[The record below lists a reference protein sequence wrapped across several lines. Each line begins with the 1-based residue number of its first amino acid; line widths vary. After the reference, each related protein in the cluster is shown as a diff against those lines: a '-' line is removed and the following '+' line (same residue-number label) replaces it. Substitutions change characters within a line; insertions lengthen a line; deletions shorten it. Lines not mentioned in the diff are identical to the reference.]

1 MRRWAHRI
9 VSGWVSVEFPAWA
22 LAVALLAATVVS
34 TIQAQQKGAQ
44 PSAAQTLT
52 ALDYIEIRQ
61 LVARYGYA
69 VDTGADSGNMYADL
83 FAPDGAF
90 LDRAGKA
97 TTGRDALA
105 AVARRFQR
113 GPQSQFHFLMNHVIE
128 PAAGGARGKE
138 YLLQLRMGEPDHEN
152 EIFGGGHYEDT
163 YEKTAKGWRFKTR
176 QFVPSDLPA
185 PGAAPGPAINGGH
198 APLFA
203 TPLGVVPSSGG
214 TSVSASALT
223 VLDYLQIQQLAYR
236 YGWALD
242 SGADNGFA
250 YADLYTP
257 DGIFTGTNQGP
268 TGRSYQGRDNLA
280 ALARGGLRGPLY
292 VSHYATNVVVE
303 PAADGSATGHTY
315 VAIFKLGTDGKPT
328 VIEHGGRYDD
338 VYQRTPQG
346 WRFKRR
352 TYYDSKSGEPVQPP
366 PAALGPIAA
375 LSARKKAA
383 PAKNQTATDAVLSA
397 EDYIGIQ
404 DLVARYP
411 FALDGDVDDG
421 TSYANLFTPDAVFRQ
436 PLTEGREKLA
446 ALAMAQ
452 PHGPQYARHF
462 ITNHVIDAV
471 PGGATGKEYLVVVDI
486 DAPGK
491 PGKVFLAG
499 HYDDT
504 YAKTAEGWRFKTR
517 TFVTAR
523 PGTPPAQPS
532 TR

>member
-1 MRRWAHRI
+1 ML
-9 VSGWVSVEFPAWA
+9 SVAARLEPLAWIT
-22 LAVALLAATVVS
+22 AVAAITVAGVVPN
-34 TIQAQQKGAQ
+34 IQALQKAAQ
-44 PSAAQTLT
+44 PSKTQTLT

-69 VDTGADSGNMYADL
+69 VDTGADNGNMYADL

-90 LDRAGKA
+90 LDRTGKA
-97 TTGRDALA
+97 TTGREALA

-128 PAAGGARGKE
+128 ATADGARGKE

-163 YEKTAKGWRFKTR
+163 YEKTVRGWRFKTR
-176 QFVPSDLPA
+176 QFIPSDLPA
-185 PGAAPGPAINGGH
+185 AGAAPGAVVNGGH
-198 APLFA
+198 APLSA
-203 TPLGVVPSSGG
+203 TPLGVAASGG
-214 TSVSASALT
+214 TASASPLT

-242 SGADNGFA
+242 SGADKGFA

-268 TGRSYQGRDNLA
+268 TGRSYQGRDKLA

-292 VSHYATNVVVE
+292 VGHYATNVVVE
-303 PAADGSATGHTY
+303 AAPDGGATGHTY
-315 VAIFKLGTDGKPT
+315 VAIFKLGADGKPT

-338 VYQRTPQG
+338 VYQKTPDG
-346 WRFKRR
+346 WRFKHR
-352 TYYDSKSGEPVQPP
+352 TYYDSKSGEPAQPP
-366 PAALGPIAA
+366 PHALAPIAP
-375 LSARKKAA
+375 LSAKKQAA
-383 PAKNQTATDAVLSA
+383 KSQAASGGSALSA

-411 FALDGDVDDG
+411 FALDGDVDEG
-421 TSYANLFTPDAVFRQ
+421 ASYANLFTPDAVFRQ
-436 PLTEGREKLA
+436 PLTEGREKLS

-452 PHGPQYARHF
+452 PHGPQYTRHF
-462 ITNHVIDAV
+462 ITNHVIDAA
-471 PGGATGKEYLVVVDI
+471 PGGATGKEYLVVVDL

-491 PGKVFLAG
+491 PGKVFLVG

-504 YAKTAEGWRFKTR
+504 YERTAGGWRFKTR

-523 PGTPPAQPS
+523 PGTPAAQ
-532 TR
+532 

>member
-1 MRRWAHRI
+1 MRSIWCR
-9 VSGWVSVEFPAWA
+9 A
-22 LAVALLAATVVS
+22 LAVIALLTAAIAPAVHG
-34 TIQAQQKGAQ
+34 QQKSGKT
-44 PSAAQTLT
+44 AAVQKLT
-52 ALDYIEIRQ
+52 PLDYIEIRQ

-69 VDTGADSGNMYADL
+69 VDTGADNGNMYADL

-90 LDRAGKA
+90 LDRTGKG

-128 PAAGGARGKE
+128 PTADGARGKE
-138 YLLQLRMGEPDHEN
+138 YLLQLRMGEPGHEN

-163 YEKTAKGWRFKTR
+163 YEKTPNGWRFKTR
-176 QFVPSDLPA
+176 QFVPSELPAAGTATGPA
-185 PGAAPGPAINGGH
+185 PGILPLAAM
-198 APLFA
+198 
-203 TPLGVVPSSGG
+203 PLGVVPASPPAA
-214 TSVSASALT
+214 SASALST
-223 VLDYLQIQQLAYR
+223 LDYLQIQQLVHR

-257 DGIFTGTNQGP
+257 DAIFTGTNQGP
-268 TGRSYQGRDNLA
+268 SGRSYQGREKLA
-280 ALARGGLRGPLY
+280 ALARGGVRGPLY
-292 VSHYATNVVVE
+292 VSHYATNVVIE
-303 PAADGSATGHTY
+303 PTPDGGAVGHTY
-315 VAIFKLGTDGKPT
+315 VAIFKLGQDGTPS

-338 VYQRTPQG
+338 VYAKTPDG
-346 WRFKRR
+346 WRFKQR

-366 PAALGPIAA
+366 PAALAPLVS
-375 LSARKKAA
+375 LSAAKKASPPVKSA
-383 PAKNQTATDAVLSA
+383 GAAATALTA

-411 FALDGDVDDG
+411 FALDGDTDQG
-421 TSYANLFTPDAVFRQ
+421 ASYANLFTPDAVFSLPR
-436 PLTEGREKLA
+436 TEGRDNLAKLA
-446 ALAMAQ
+446 LAQ
-452 PHGPQYARHF
+452 PHGPLYARHF
-462 ITNHVIDAV
+462 IANHVIDAA
-471 PGGATGKEYLVVVDI
+471 PGGATGKEYLVVADI

-491 PGKVFLAG
+491 PGKVFLVG

-504 YAKTAEGWRFKTR
+504 YVKTADGWRFKTR

-523 PGTPPAQPS
+523 PGNPPAQP

>member
-1 MRRWAHRI
+1 MRRWTHRMLSGTAHF
-9 VSGWVSVEFPAWA
+9 EPLAWITA
-22 LAVALLAATVVS
+22 AAVLTVTGVVPN
-34 TIQAQQKGAQ
+34 IQAQKAAQ
-44 PSAAQTLT
+44 PSKTQTLT

-69 VDTGADSGNMYADL
+69 VDTGADNGNMYADL

-90 LDRAGKA
+90 LDRTGKA

-128 PAAGGARGKE
+128 ATADGARGKE

-163 YEKTAKGWRFKTR
+163 YQKTVRGWRFKTR
-176 QFVPSDLPA
+176 QFIPSDLPA
-185 PGAAPGPAINGGH
+185 AGAAPGAAVNGGQ
-198 APLFA
+198 APLSA
-203 TPLGVVPSSGG
+203 TPLGVA
-214 TSVSASALT
+214 ASAGTASWSPLT
-223 VLDYLQIQQLAYR
+223 ALDYLQIQQLAYR

-257 DGIFTGTNQGP
+257 DGIFTGTNQGT
-268 TGRSYQGRDNLA
+268 TGRSYEGRDNLA

-303 PAADGSATGHTY
+303 PAPDGGATGHTY
-315 VAIFKLGTDGKPT
+315 VAIFKLGADGKPT

-338 VYQRTPQG
+338 VYQKTANG
-346 WRFKRR
+346 WRFKHR

-366 PAALGPIAA
+366 PAALAPIAA
-375 LSARKKAA
+375 LSAKKQAA
-383 PAKNQTATDAVLSA
+383 PLKSQPASGGPALSA

-411 FALDGDVDDG
+411 FALDGDVDEG
-421 TSYANLFTPDAVFRQ
+421 ASYANLFTPDAVFRQ

-471 PGGATGKEYLVVVDI
+471 PGGGATGKEYLVVVDL

-504 YAKTAEGWRFKTR
+504 YAKTAAGWRFKTR

-523 PGTPPAQPS
+523 SGTPAAQ
-532 TR
+532 

>member
-1 MRRWAHRI
+1 MRRTL
-9 VSGWVSVEFPAWA
+9 SVV
-22 LAVALLAATVVS
+22 LAAGVLAATAGGS
-34 TIQAQQKGAQ
+34 GLHAQQKGAKQ
-44 PSAAQTLT
+44 AASKIQALT
-52 ALDYIEIRQ
+52 PLDYIEIRQ

-69 VDTGADSGNMYADL
+69 VDTGADNGNMYADL

-90 LDRAGKA
+90 LDRTGKA

-128 PAAGGARGKE
+128 ATADGARGKE
-138 YLLQLRMGEPDHEN
+138 YLLQLRMGEPGHDN

-163 YEKTAKGWRFKTR
+163 YQRTPAGWRFKTR
-176 QFVPSDLPA
+176 QFIPSDLPA
-185 PGAAPGPAINGGH
+185 AGSAAAGSAPSAPINGGH
-198 APLFA
+198 PPLSSA
-203 TPLGVVPSSGG
+203 PLGVVPQSAGSA
-214 TSVSASALT
+214 SSASALT
-223 VLDYLQIQQLAYR
+223 TLDYLEIQQLVHH
-236 YGWALD
+236 YGCALD

-250 YADLYTP
+250 YADLYTT

-268 TGRSYQGRDNLA
+268 TGRSYQGREKLA

-292 VSHYATNVVVE
+292 VSHYATNVVIE
-303 PAADGSATGHTY
+303 PTPGGGAVGHTY
-315 VAIFKLGTDGKPT
+315 AAIFKLGQDGKPS

-338 VYQRTPQG
+338 VYAKTPGG
-346 WRFKRR
+346 WKFKQR

-366 PAALGPIAA
+366 PAALAPLVA
-375 LSARKKAA
+375 LSVAKKAPA
-383 PAKNQTATDAVLSA
+383 PASRPPGDAPSLTA

-411 FALDGDVDDG
+411 FALDADTDEGA
-421 TSYANLFTPDAVFRQ
+421 SYANLFTPDAVFRQ
-436 PLTEGREKLA
+436 PLTEGRANLAKLA
-446 ALAMAQ
+446 VAQ

-462 ITNHVIDAV
+462 IANHVIDPA

-491 PGKVFLAG
+491 PGKVFLVG

-504 YAKTAEGWRFKTR
+504 YVKTADGWRFKTR

-523 PGTPPAQPS
+523 PATPAP
-532 TR
+532 

>member
-1 MRRWAHRI
+1 MRRRAHRI
-9 VSGWVSVEFPAWA
+9 PSGAARLGLLAWTV
-22 LAVALLAATVVS
+22 AVAVLTVNGVVP
-34 TIQAQQKGAQ
+34 ILRAQQKARPSKAQ
-44 PSAAQTLT
+44 MLT

-69 VDTGADSGNMYADL
+69 VDTGADNGNMYADL

-90 LDRAGKA
+90 LDRTGKA

-105 AVARRFQR
+105 AVARRFER

-128 PAAGGARGKE
+128 PTADGARGKE

-163 YEKTAKGWRFKTR
+163 YEKTARGWRFKTR
-176 QFVPSDLPA
+176 QFIPSDLPA
-185 PGAAPGPAINGGH
+185 AGAAPGAAINGGQ
-198 APLFA
+198 APLSA
-203 TPLGVVPSSGG
+203 MPLGVAASGG
-214 TSVSASALT
+214 TASASPLT

-268 TGRSYQGRDNLA
+268 TGRSYQGRDKLA

-303 PAADGSATGHTY
+303 AQPEGGATGHTY
-315 VAIFKLGTDGKPT
+315 VAIFKLGADGKPT

-338 VYQRTPQG
+338 VYQKTPGG
-346 WRFKRR
+346 WRFKHR

-366 PAALGPIAA
+366 PQALAPPAP
-375 LSARKKAA
+375 LSAKKQAA
-383 PAKNQTATDAVLSA
+383 QAKTQAASGGPSLSA

-411 FALDGDVDDG
+411 FALDGDVDEG
-421 TSYANLFTPDAVFRQ
+421 ASYANLFTPDAVFRQ

-462 ITNHVIDAV
+462 ITNHVIDAA
-471 PGGATGKEYLVVVDI
+471 PGGGATGKEYLVVVDL

-504 YAKTAEGWRFKTR
+504 YAKTAGGWRFKTR

-523 PGTPPAQPS
+523 PGTPAAQ
-532 TR
+532 

>member
-9 VSGWVSVEFPAWA
+9 LSGPTRLGLLAWTV
-22 LAVALLAATVVS
+22 AVAVLTVNGVVP
-34 TIQAQQKGAQ
+34 ILRAQQKVQASRVQ
-44 PSAAQTLT
+44 MLT

-69 VDTGADSGNMYADL
+69 VDTGADNGNMYADL
-83 FAPDGAF
+83 FAPGGAF
-90 LDRAGKA
+90 LDRTGKA
-97 TTGRDALA
+97 TTGREALA

-128 PAAGGARGKE
+128 PTADGARGKE

-163 YEKTAKGWRFKTR
+163 YEKTAKGWRFRTR
-176 QFVPSDLPA
+176 QFIPSDLPA
-185 PGAAPGPAINGGH
+185 AGAAPGAAVNGGH
-198 APLFA
+198 APLSA
-203 TPLGVVPSSGG
+203 TPLGVAASEG
-214 TSVSASALT
+214 TASASALT

-268 TGRSYQGRDNLA
+268 TGRSYQGRDKLA

-303 PAADGSATGHTY
+303 PASDGGATGHTY
-315 VAIFKLGTDGKPT
+315 VAIFKLGADGKPT

-338 VYQRTPQG
+338 VYQKTADG
-346 WRFKRR
+346 WRFKHR

-366 PAALGPIAA
+366 PAALAPVVP
-375 LSARKKAA
+375 LSGKKQAA
-383 PAKNQTATDAVLSA
+383 PAKSLTASGGSGLSA

-411 FALDGDVDDG
+411 FALDGDVDEG
-421 TSYANLFTPDAVFRQ
+421 ASYANLFTPDAVFRQ
-436 PLTEGREKLA
+436 PLTQGREKLA

-452 PHGPQYARHF
+452 PHGPIYARHF
-462 ITNHVIDAV
+462 ITNHVIDAA
-471 PGGATGKEYLVVVDI
+471 PGGGATGKEYLVVVDL

-491 PGKVFLAG
+491 PGKVFLVG

-504 YAKTAEGWRFKTR
+504 YAKTAGGWRFKTR

-523 PGTPPAQPS
+523 PGTPSAQ
-532 TR
+532 

>member
-1 MRRWAHRI
+1 MRRI
-9 VSGWVSVEFPAWA
+9 LS
-22 LAVALLAATVVS
+22 AVLAAGLLGATAGRAGLH
-34 TIQAQQKGAQ
+34 AQQKGAKQ
-44 PSAAQTLT
+44 AASKVQTL
-52 ALDYIEIRQ
+52 APLDYIEIRQ

-69 VDTGADSGNMYADL
+69 VDTGADNGNMYADL

-90 LDRAGKA
+90 LDRTGKA

-128 PAAGGARGKE
+128 ATADGARGKE
-138 YLLQLRMGEPDHEN
+138 YLLQLRMGEPGHEN

-163 YEKTAKGWRFKTR
+163 YQRTPAGWRFKTR
-176 QFVPSDLPA
+176 QFIPSDLPA
-185 PGAAPGPAINGGH
+185 AGSAVAGAAPNAPINGGH
-198 APLFA
+198 PPLSS
-203 TPLGVVPSSGG
+203 TPLGVAPRSAGSA
-214 TSVSASALT
+214 SSASALT
-223 VLDYLQIQQLAYR
+223 TLDYLQIQQLVHH

-268 TGRSYQGRDNLA
+268 TGRSYQGREKLA

-292 VSHYATNVVVE
+292 VSHYATNVVIE
-303 PAADGSATGHTY
+303 PSPDGAAVGHTY
-315 VAIFKLGTDGKPT
+315 VAIFKLGQDGKPS

-338 VYQRTPQG
+338 VYAKTPDG
-346 WRFKRR
+346 WRFKQR

-366 PAALGPIAA
+366 PAALAPLVS
-375 LSARKKAA
+375 LSTAKKTPA
-383 PAKNQTATDAVLSA
+383 PPGKFTAGAPSLTA

-411 FALDGDVDDG
+411 FALDGDTDEGV
-421 TSYANLFTPDAVFRQ
+421 SYANLFTPDAVFRQ
-436 PLTEGREKLA
+436 PVTEGRDNLAKLA
-446 ALAMAQ
+446 VAQ

-462 ITNHVIDAV
+462 IANHVIDPA
-471 PGGATGKEYLVVVDI
+471 PGGAAGKEYLVVVDI

-491 PGKVFLAG
+491 PGKVFLVG

-504 YAKTAEGWRFKTR
+504 YVKTAEGWRFKTR

-523 PGTPPAQPS
+523 PGTAAAQ
-532 TR
+532 

>member
-9 VSGWVSVEFPAWA
+9 PTGAARLALPAWTIAVAVLTVSG
-22 LAVALLAATVVS
+22 VVP
-34 TIQAQQKGAQ
+34 ILRAQQKA
-44 PSAAQTLT
+44 PPARVQTLA

-69 VDTGADSGNMYADL
+69 VDTGADNGNMYADL

-90 LDRAGKA
+90 LDRTGKA
-97 TTGRDALA
+97 TMGRDALA
-105 AVARRFQR
+105 GLARRFQR

-128 PAAGGARGKE
+128 ATADGARGKE
-138 YLLQLRMGEPDHEN
+138 YLLQLRMGEPGQEN
-152 EIFGGGHYEDT
+152 DIFGGGHYEDT
-163 YEKTAKGWRFKTR
+163 YTKTAKGWRFKTR
-176 QFVPSDLPA
+176 QFIPSDLPA
-185 PGAAPGPAINGGH
+185 AGAAPGPAVNGGH
-198 APLFA
+198 APLAA
-203 TPLGVVPSSGG
+203 TPLGVAASSGS
-214 TSVSASALT
+214 TASASPLT

-268 TGRSYQGRDNLA
+268 AGRSYQGRDKLA

-303 PAADGSATGHTY
+303 PTPDGSATGHTY
-315 VAIFKLGTDGKPT
+315 VAIFKLGTDGKPS

-338 VYQRTPQG
+338 VYQKTADG
-346 WRFKRR
+346 WRFKHR

-366 PAALGPIAA
+366 PAALAPIAA
-375 LSARKKAA
+375 LSVKKSSPPARS
-383 PAKNQTATDAVLSA
+383 QAVSDRSALSA

-411 FALDGDVDDG
+411 FALDGDVDEG
-421 TSYANLFTPDAVFRQ
+421 ASYANLFTPDAVFRQ

-446 ALAMAQ
+446 ALAVAQ

-462 ITNHVIDAV
+462 ITNHVIDGA

-491 PGKVFLAG
+491 PGKVFLVG

-504 YAKTAEGWRFKTR
+504 YAKTAAGWRFKTR

-523 PGTPPAQPS
+523 PGTPAAPPA

>member
-1 MRRWAHRI
+1 
-9 VSGWVSVEFPAWA
+9 
-22 LAVALLAATVVS
+22 
-34 TIQAQQKGAQ
+34 
-44 PSAAQTLT
+44 
-52 ALDYIEIRQ
+52 
-61 LVARYGYA
+61 
-69 VDTGADSGNMYADL
+69 MYADL

-90 LDRAGKA
+90 LDRTGKG

-128 PAAGGARGKE
+128 ATADGARGKE
-138 YLLQLRMGEPDHEN
+138 DLLQLRMGEPGHEN

-163 YEKTAKGWRFKTR
+163 YQRTPGGWRFKTR
-176 QFVPSDLPA
+176 QFIPSDLPA
-185 PGAAPGPAINGGH
+185 AGSAVAGAAPNAPINGGQP
-198 APLFA
+198 PLSSA
-203 TPLGVVPSSGG
+203 PLGVVPPSAGPSS
-214 TSVSASALT
+214 SASALT
-223 VLDYLQIQQLAYR
+223 TLDYLHIQQLVHH

-268 TGRSYQGRDNLA
+268 AGRSYQGREKLA

-292 VSHYATNVVVE
+292 VSHYATNVVIE
-303 PAADGSATGHTY
+303 PAPDGGAVGHTY
-315 VAIFKLGTDGKPT
+315 VAIFKLGQDGKPS

-338 VYQRTPQG
+338 VYAKTPAG
-346 WRFKRR
+346 WKFKQR

-366 PAALGPIAA
+366 PAALAPLVA
-375 LSARKKAA
+375 LSTAKKAPAGKSAAGA
-383 PAKNQTATDAVLSA
+383 PSLTA

-411 FALDGDVDDG
+411 FALDGDTDEG
-421 TSYANLFTPDAVFRQ
+421 ASYANLFTPDAVFRQ
-436 PLTEGREKLA
+436 PVTEGRDNLAKLA
-446 ALAMAQ
+446 VAQ

-462 ITNHVIDAV
+462 IANHVIDPAQ
-471 PGGATGKEYLVVVDI
+471 GGATGKEYLVVVDI

-491 PGKVFLAG
+491 PGKVFLVG

-504 YAKTAEGWRFKTR
+504 YVKTAEGWRFKTR
-517 TFVTAR
+517 TFVTAKPVR
-523 PGTPPAQPS
+523 PPRSAGLQA
-532 TR
+532 RECRRG

>member
-1 MRRWAHRI
+1 MRSI
-9 VSGWVSVEFPAWA
+9 LSVA
-22 LAVALLAATVVS
+22 LAAGLLAAAAGRPVLHG
-34 TIQAQQKGAQ
+34 QQKGAKQ
-44 PSAAQTLT
+44 PASKVQALT
-52 ALDYIEIRQ
+52 PLDYIEIRQ

-69 VDTGADSGNMYADL
+69 VDTGADNGNMYADL

-97 TTGRDALA
+97 TTGRDALS

-128 PAAGGARGKE
+128 ATADGARGKE
-138 YLLQLRMGEPDHEN
+138 YLLQLRMGEPGHEN
-152 EIFGGGHYEDT
+152 EVFGGGHYEDT
-163 YEKTAKGWRFKTR
+163 YQRTPAGWRFKAR
-176 QFVPSDLPA
+176 QFIPSDLPA
-185 PGAAPGPAINGGH
+185 AGSAVAGAAPNAPAPVPINGGH
-198 APLFA
+198 PPLSA
-203 TPLGVVPSSGG
+203 APLGVVPQSAG
-214 TSVSASALT
+214 SVSSAGGAGALT
-223 VLDYLQIQQLAYR
+223 TLDYLQIQQLVHH

-268 TGRSYQGRDNLA
+268 TGRSYQGRDKLA

-292 VSHYATNVVVE
+292 VSHYATNVVIE
-303 PAADGSATGHTY
+303 PAPDGGAVGHTY
-315 VAIFKLGTDGKPT
+315 VAIFKLGQDGKPS

-338 VYQRTPQG
+338 VYAKTPAG
-346 WRFKRR
+346 WKFKQR

-366 PAALGPIAA
+366 PAALAPLVA
-375 LSARKKAA
+375 LSAASTAKKSGAGKPAA
-383 PAKNQTATDAVLSA
+383 GVPSLTA

-411 FALDGDVDDG
+411 FALDADTDEGA
-421 TSYANLFTPDAVFRQ
+421 SYANLFTPDAVFRQ
-436 PLTEGREKLA
+436 PLTEGRDNLA
-446 ALAMAQ
+446 RLAVAQ

-462 ITNHVIDAV
+462 IANHVIDPA

-491 PGKVFLAG
+491 PGKVFLVG

-504 YAKTAEGWRFKTR
+504 YVKTAEGWRFKTR

-523 PGTPPAQPS
+523 PGTPQP
-532 TR
+532 

>member
-1 MRRWAHRI
+1 MLSGTAHF
-9 VSGWVSVEFPAWA
+9 EPLAWIT
-22 LAVALLAATVVS
+22 AVAVLTVTGVVPN
-34 TIQAQQKGAQ
+34 IQAQKAAQ
-44 PSAAQTLT
+44 PSKTQTLT

-69 VDTGADSGNMYADL
+69 VDTGAGNGNMYADL

-90 LDRAGKA
+90 LDRTGKA

-128 PAAGGARGKE
+128 ATADGARGKE

-163 YEKTAKGWRFKTR
+163 YEKTVRGWRFKTR
-176 QFVPSDLPA
+176 QFIPSDLPA
-185 PGAAPGPAINGGH
+185 AGAAPGAVVNNGH
-198 APLFA
+198 APLSA
-203 TPLGVVPSSGG
+203 TPLGVAASGG
-214 TSVSASALT
+214 TASASPLT

-303 PAADGSATGHTY
+303 AAPGGGATGHTY
-315 VAIFKLGTDGKPT
+315 VAIFKLGADGKPT

-338 VYQRTPQG
+338 VYQKTPGG
-346 WRFKRR
+346 WRFKHR

-366 PAALGPIAA
+366 PHALAPIAP
-375 LSARKKAA
+375 LSAKKQ
-383 PAKNQTATDAVLSA
+383 PAKSETASGGSALSA

-411 FALDGDVDDG
+411 FALDADVDEG
-421 TSYANLFTPDAVFRQ
+421 ASYANLFTPDAVFRQ

-446 ALAMAQ
+446 ALAVAQ

-462 ITNHVIDAV
+462 ITNHVIDAA
-471 PGGATGKEYLVVVDI
+471 PGGGATGKEYLVVVDL

-504 YAKTAEGWRFKTR
+504 YAKTASGWRFKTR

-523 PGTPPAQPS
+523 PGTPAAQ
-532 TR
+532 

>member
-1 MRRWAHRI
+1 MRRWTHRMR
-9 VSGWVSVEFPAWA
+9 SGSTNLGLLAFGT
-22 LAVALLAATVVS
+22 AVAILVVNAVGPHLR
-34 TIQAQQKGAQ
+34 AQQKGPQ
-44 PSAAQTLT
+44 PSKAQTLT
-52 ALDYIEIRQ
+52 AVDYIEIRQ

-69 VDTGADSGNMYADL
+69 VDTGADNGNMYADL

-90 LDRAGKA
+90 LDRTGKA

-113 GPQSQFHFLMNHVIE
+113 GPQSQFHFMMNHVIE
-128 PAAGGARGKE
+128 ATPGGARGKQ

-152 EIFGGGHYEDT
+152 DIFGGGHYEDT

-176 QFVPSDLPA
+176 QFVPSDLLAAGTAPA
-185 PGAAPGPAINGGH
+185 PSVH
-198 APLFA
+198 VPLSA
-203 TPLGVVPSSGG
+203 TPLGAAASSG
-214 TSVSASALT
+214 SSASTLS

-268 TGRSYQGRDNLA
+268 AGRSYQGRDKLA

-303 PAADGSATGHTY
+303 PAPDGGATGHTY
-315 VAIFKLGTDGKPT
+315 VAIFKLGADGKPS

-338 VYQRTPQG
+338 VYQKTADG
-346 WRFKRR
+346 WRFKHR
-352 TYYDSKSGEPVQPP
+352 TYYDSKSGDPVQPP
-366 PAALGPIAA
+366 PVALAPLVPLTGTAG
-375 LSARKKAA
+375 KKQST
-383 PAKNQTATDAVLSA
+383 PAKVPASGSPALTA

-411 FALDGDVDDG
+411 FALDGDVDGG

-436 PLTEGREKLA
+436 PLTEGREKLS

-452 PHGPQYARHF
+452 PHGPEYARHF
-462 ITNHVIDAV
+462 ITNHVIDAAA
-471 PGGATGKEYLVVVDI
+471 GGATGKEYLVVVDI

-491 PGKVFLAG
+491 PGKVFLVG

-504 YAKTAEGWRFKTR
+504 YAKTADGWRFKTR

-523 PGTPPAQPS
+523 PGTPAAQ
-532 TR
+532 